1 VQTPRRGGLLAQAQH
16 QASEAA
22 AREGRARV
30 HGAHPGGVASRIE
43 QCCVAPCGVIAAEQ
57 GGAAAPSAAGRKR
70 AVAFDHEI
78 GAVVDQLG
86 IQAHDVERRFDGL
99 GAKKIAQQS
108 ADRRGHQHA
117 QRRDVL
123 AARQPMREGRVR
135 RRQFV
140 PAFGA

>member
-1 VQTPRRGGLLAQAQH
+1 MPHRAVRRDRRRTGWRGGSIRRRPQA
-16 QASEAA
+16 
-22 AREGRARV
+22 RR
-30 HGAHPGGVASRIE
+30 
-43 QCCVAPCGVIAAEQ
+43 
-57 GGAAAPSAAGRKR
+57 
-70 AVAFDHEI
+70 FDHEI

-86 IQAHDVERRFDGL
+86 IQAHDVERRLDGL

-123 AARQPMREGRVR
+123 AARQPMDEGRVR

>member
-1 VQTPRRGGLLAQAQH
+1 M
-16 QASEAA
+16 
-22 AREGRARV
+22 
-30 HGAHPGGVASRIE
+30 
-43 QCCVAPCGVIAAEQ
+43 IAAEQ

-70 AVAFDHEI
+70 AV
-78 GAVVDQLG
+78 
-86 IQAHDVERRFDGL
+86 ERRFDDPG
-99 GAKKIAQQS
+99 GKKIAQQS